1 MSNRDNLEISN
12 LNSQNFEANKYLHSF
27 LKTNNI
33 KSLIQKNLELEQDIK
48 NYDQDIQSLVFENY
62 NKFIISIE
70 TVKKMKE
77 NIIKVDEKL
86 KVLNTSMTKIN
97 GLVSKIDD
105 NLKVKRNEIQ
115 KLDTVNKDLQKLKKI
130 CEFPDILK
138 NDIQEYKSVAAN
150 NTLNFETMFKNSID
164 YYKTCFSLLTKLKT
178 EPLIKPIFFDSI
190 NNIEEMRS
198 IIWNLQSI
206 KNVTMDEMRFI
217 IKKLLIIIE
226 DKELV
231 LKNYLKFIKEKLIL
245 NLKSILDSYST
256 VQDDG
261 MTQEEELTK
270 KFLEER
276 KYDVTLEE
284 LEAFKTKSEEDL
296 AQKEVLKEGTC
307 LWLISKLS
315 QNVFPDIHK
324 EINFLYLEILPM
336 LNEVEINNKGLLN
349 EENNMKERQPFID
362 YTDKLEQIV
371 KDITMVILTNISEKL
386 AFLKLSNMQVNDA
399 FKRLNTELN
408 NLLNKHISKMLRT
421 EIIDKFSENVEHVF
435 RSQMFDSFSNLR
447 FKFIQLLLD
456 LKHNSRK
463 IMEDMKEENELET
476 IKKDIFSSLNSF
488 KNKLY
493 CIVATALIEM
503 KPFIQQQDNFL
514 KSHLM
519 FFSLLHA
526 QFTEFI
532 KLIVK
537 IMVLKGNKFSVENI
551 NGINSAL
558 STKFASSANIEMNN
572 EIFKIKET
580 HEESSYYLIINQFL
594 IMFEKKLLYKYF
606 EILFD
611 LYHKNSP
618 SDLSLKQQYQSLR
631 MNIENNEI
639 PKLTSS
645 LKSDLNRNLLNYSEF
660 YYEEIMT
667 ILKSYFNQNKWNLP
681 KEAKEI
687 SPEIEKVI
695 PVFKKI
701 LLELSILFPDLKRG
715 IVKKNSF
722 IKFKSALDIDME
734 RILAKKSH
742 HFEKTD
748 LNRNVVLLSILKSML
763 KGIIEHI
770 RRVRF
775 DKLGFEQ
782 VQIDM
787 FFIVQICYEMVAVD
801 DESLIIGFFFEM
813 MNNAGE
819 MASEVV
825 QVEQSLVE
833 SIANNHRNKFKI

>member
-1 MSNRDNLEISN
+1 MASRESLEVSN
-12 LNSQNFEANKYLHSF
+12 LNSQNFDPNKYLNSF

-33 KSLIQKNLELEQDIK
+33 KSLIQKNIELQQDIK

-86 KVLNTSMTKIN
+86 KVLDTSMQKIN

-138 NDIQEYKSVAAN
+138 NDIQEFKSATTNNKVNYESMFLNSIEYYKS
-150 NTLNFETMFKNSID
+150 
-164 YYKTCFSLLTKLKT
+164 CFSLLNKLKT
-178 EPLIKPIFFDSI
+178 EPLIKPIYFDSI

-198 IIWNLQSI
+198 IIWNLQGNKSV
-206 KNVTMDEMRFI
+206 NVNEMRSI

-231 LKNYLKFIKEKLIL
+231 LKNYLKFIKERLIN
-245 NLKSILDSYST
+245 NLKSILDSYSII
-256 VQDDG
+256 QDDG
-261 MTQEEELTK
+261 MKQEEEMTK
-270 KFLEER
+270 KFLDER

-284 LEAFKTKSEEDL
+284 LETFKTKSEEDL
-296 AQKEVLKEGTC
+296 AQKEVTKEGTC

-315 QNVFPDIHK
+315 QNIFPDISK
-324 EINFLYLEILPM
+324 EINFLYSEVLPI
-336 LNEVEINNKGLLN
+336 LNENELIYNKNLLN
-349 EENNMKERQPFID
+349 EENIIKDKQISD
-362 YTDKLEQIV
+362 YVDKIEMIV

-399 FKRLNTELN
+399 FKKLNSELN
-408 NLLNKHISKMLRT
+408 NLLSKNISRILRT

-435 RSQMFDSFSNLR
+435 RSQLFDSFSNMR

-456 LKHNSRK
+456 LKNNSKK
-463 IMEDMKEENELET
+463 IMDETKEENDLET
-476 IKKDIFSSLNSF
+476 IKKDIFSSLNTF

-519 FFSLLHA
+519 FFSLLHS

-532 KLIVK
+532 RLIVK
-537 IMVLKGNKFSVENI
+537 IMVLKGNKFSLENI
-551 NGINSAL
+551 NGINSSI
-558 STKFASSANIEMNN
+558 STKFASSANIEMTN
-572 EIFKIKET
+572 EIYKLKET
-580 HEESSYYLIINQFL
+580 HEDSSYYLIINQFL
-594 IMFEKKLLYKYF
+594 IMFDKKLLYKYF

-639 PKLTSS
+639 PKLTTS
-645 LKSDLNRNLLNYSEF
+645 LKFELNKNLQNYSEF
-660 YYEEIMT
+660 YYEQ
-667 ILKSYFNQNKWNLP
+667 ILSLLKIYLNQSQWNIP
-681 KEAKEI
+681 KELKEI
-687 SPEIEKVI
+687 SSEVEKIV
-695 PVFKKI
+695 PLFKKI

-742 HFEKTD
+742 HFEKSD

-770 RRVRF
+770 RRLRF
-775 DKLGFEQ
+775 DKTGFQQLEL
-782 VQIDM
+782 DM
-787 FFIVQICYEMVAVD
+787 YFIVQICYEMVAVD
-801 DESLIIGFFFEM
+801 DESLIIGFYFEM
-813 MNNAGE
+813 IQNAGE
-819 MASEVV
+819 MSTEVSHM
-825 QVEQSLVE
+825 EQGSIE
-833 SIANNHRNKFKI
+833 SIANNHRSKFKI